1 MNRLKRLWNRLPKL
15 PRRWRIVRN
24 LAAAVLLLLLVLH
37 WGRWPGWAGYSAY
50 RLLEAKYL
58 LTPSRVVCMNYS
70 PGWNDVSAFLT
81 EGEGWI
87 AAGKS
92 VSVDSGGLYRQARP
106 NINHV
111 VAKEGIVAVA
121 LPGPDRD
128 NAMTVAVWGAPEG
141 AESGALE
148 LDLEGVDGGVW
159 TVTAKET
166 FAAQARRRED
176 GWFLFTL
183 APHQEDHGGY
193 TCAMA
198 GLWVWDALPLY
209 HSVREFPYRLTLY
222 DSQGEE
228 LLFQA
233 GTLPPNLNLFDR

>member
-1 MNRLKRLWNRLPKL
+1 MNRLKKLWDRLPKL

-24 LAAAVLLLLLVLH
+24 LTVTVLLLLLVLH

-58 LTPSRVVCMNYS
+58 LTPSRLVCMNYS

-87 AAGKS
+87 AAGKA
-92 VSVDSGGLYRQARP
+92 VGIDAGGLYKQARP
-106 NINHV
+106 VINHV

-141 AESGALE
+141 AVSGTLE
-148 LDLEGVDGGVW
+148 LDLEGVDGGLW
-159 TVTAKET
+159 AVTTKET

-183 APHQEDHGGY
+183 APHPEGHGGY
-193 TCAMA
+193 TCAMTA
-198 GLWVWDALPLY
+198 LWVWEARILY
-209 HSVREFPYRLTLY
+209 SSVGERPYRLTLY
-222 DSQGEE
+222 DNQGEQ
-228 LLFQA
+228 LLFQS
-233 GTLPPNLNLFDR
+233 GTLPPNLILSER